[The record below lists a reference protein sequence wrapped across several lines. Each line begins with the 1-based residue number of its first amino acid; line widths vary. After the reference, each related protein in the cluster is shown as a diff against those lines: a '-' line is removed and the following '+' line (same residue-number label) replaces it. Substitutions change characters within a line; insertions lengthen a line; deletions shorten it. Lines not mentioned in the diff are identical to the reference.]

1 MVTLAG
7 PVNAALKHAILIIWE
22 DGDALALSLG
32 ETDPDSQ
39 GNKVILAYQV
49 GTPPTSYADLRPIA
63 HSNAHGGRA
72 VRDVA
77 TIEVK

>member
-49 GTPPTSYADLRPIA
+49 GTPPTS
-63 HSNAHGGRA
+63 
-72 VRDVA
+72 
-77 TIEVK
+77 